1 MKMKCKV
8 HFAIMWAS
16 HQDMYHLCNRLPC
29 LMDIG
34 HLAQNSDYYQVVWSV
49 PTEALQSTWGVR
61 AEEMT
66 FPLLTANEQEAHY

>member
-1 MKMKCKV
+1 
-8 HFAIMWAS
+8 
-16 HQDMYHLCNRLPC
+16 
-29 LMDIG
+29 MDIG